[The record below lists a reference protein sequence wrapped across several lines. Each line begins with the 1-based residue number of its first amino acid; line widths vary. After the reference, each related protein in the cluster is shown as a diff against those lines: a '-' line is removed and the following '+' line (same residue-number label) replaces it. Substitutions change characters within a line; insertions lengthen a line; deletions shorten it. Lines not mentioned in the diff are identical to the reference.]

1 MLLDKIQ
8 LSPLGVN
15 KMKKVALISLG
26 CAKNLVD
33 SENILGLLLKNHYEI
48 VSNKNEADIVI
59 INTCGFINA
68 SKKES
73 IDVILDNINQKYK
86 VVVTGCLVNRYL
98 DELKK
103 EIPEVDLWI
112 PIRDYA
118 KFNVLLKTL
127 DNDITNYEGLNDDYR
142 VVSTGNYSAYLK
154 IGEGCSNCCTYC
166 AIPLI
171 RGPYVSRP
179 FNSVVNEAKKLAQE
193 GYKELIVLEQDTTRY
208 GLDLP
213 EKKTIVDLLKEL
225 VAIPGLEYVRLLYL
239 YPDEITDELIDLIA
253 KEEKLTPYFDIP
265 IQHSEDKILKA
276 MNRRGSK
283 AYLTSLFNKI
293 RNKIPNAILRTTIM
307 VGFPGETDKDFS
319 NLMRFINEIR
329 FDHLGVFKYS
339 KEEGTPA
346 YKFVNQVK
354 ESVKQS
360 RYGNVMELQ
369 QRISQEQNKKH
380 VGEIM
385 AGLVVGKEYDQYLL
399 RSYFNAPDDVDG
411 KIMFSSPREL
421 KEGDKVKVRIVSG
434 FTYDLYGELVDE

>member
-1 MLLDKIQ
+1 
-8 LSPLGVN
+8 
-15 KMKKVALISLG
+15 MKKVAIISLG

-33 SENILGLLLKNHYEI
+33 SENILGLLLKNNYQI
-48 VSNKNEADIVI
+48 VSSKEEADILI
-59 INTCGFINA
+59 INTCGFIEA

-73 IDVILDNINQKYK
+73 IDVILDNIGHQQK

-112 PIRDYA
+112 PIRDYPR
-118 KFNVLLKTL
+118 FNSLLAAL
-127 DNDITNYEGLNDDYR
+127 DKDITNYEGLNDDYR
-142 VVSTGNYSAYLK
+142 LVSTGTYSAYLK

-179 FNSVVNEAKKLAQE
+179 FNAVINEAKKLAKD

-208 GLDLP
+208 GLDLK

-225 VAIPGLEYVRLLYL
+225 VAIDGLEYVRLLYL

-276 MNRRGSK
+276 MNRRGDK
-283 AYLTSLFNKI
+283 AYLTNLFNKI
-293 RNKIPNAILRTTIM
+293 RNKIPHAIIRTTIM
-307 VGFPGETDKDFS
+307 VGFPGETEKDF
-319 NLMRFINEIR
+319 NGLMKFIEEIK
-329 FDHLGVFKYS
+329 FDHLGAFKYS
-339 KEEGTPA
+339 KEEGTASYNYPH
-346 YKFVNQVK
+346 QVR
-354 ESVKQS
+354 ESTKQ
-360 RYGNVMELQ
+360 RRLDALMELQ
-369 QRISQEQNKKH
+369 QKISYEQNKKH
-380 VGEIM
+380 IGEIM
-385 AGLVVGKEYDQYLL
+385 TGLVVGKENGYYLL

-411 KIMFSSPREL
+411 KILFSSEKEL
-421 KEGDKVKVRIVSG
+421 KEGTKVKVLIKESYV
-434 FTYDLYGELVDE
+434 YDLYGELIDA